1 MTIGRSIA
9 LRSMSLAAGALVAAG
24 IATPA
29 CAARFDMP
37 VLSPPDYLLGG
48 LLLLLVVALVM
59 RIAQRHELDEIPP
72 AAGPDMR
79 WWKQPGM

>member
-1 MTIGRSIA
+1 MTTGRSTG
-9 LRSMSLAAGALVAAG
+9 LRSMSLAVGTLLAAG

-29 CAARFDMP
+29 SAARFDMP

-59 RIAQRHELDEIPP
+59 RIAKRHELEETPP
-72 AAGPDMR
+72 AVGPDMR
-79 WWKQPGM
+79 WWKQPQL

>member
-1 MTIGRSIA
+1 MTTGRSIA
-9 LRSMSLAAGALVAAG
+9 LRSMSLAVGALLAAG

-29 CAARFDMP
+29 SAARFDMP

-59 RIAQRHELDEIPP
+59 RIAKRHELEETPP

-79 WWKQPGM
+79 WWKQPQM